1 MRTAVKALA
10 SYLILVGCAAAPV
23 PADAADRPNLMVMG
37 EDSDKDTVP
46 RGSRVHRRIE
56 EAIKEQLHTRG
67 FNVYDETA
75 VTLGTAAPG
84 RVRRADAEL
93 VDVARGIQRPPLD
106 AVVIFA
112 TYASA
117 EQLSYTTR
125 IRARLA
131 GRLLAVRTGQHLGN
145 FEVDV
150 ADVRAPA
157 DCSRECVLETVGDQ
171 AKLLAQDLGAV
182 LAVKLKSLTVAA
194 VPAAPA
200 SSLQPGGLPTA
211 YTMLFNGFE
220 VADRRGIEEYL
231 VSFSGYQTHR
241 PVRSGGT
248 FVEYWYETAA
258 DSARLERN
266 LGLMLDHLGL
276 RGRVALSGNKV
287 TVDKIATR

>member
-1 MRTAVKALA
+1 MRNMLKALA
-10 SYLILVGCAAAPV
+10 SGLILVGCAGVPV
-23 PADAADRPNLMVMG
+23 PADAADKPNILVMG
-37 EDSDKDTVP
+37 EEADRDSVP
-46 RGSRVHRRIE
+46 RNSRVHRRIE

-67 FNVYDETA
+67 FDVFDETA
-75 VTLGTAAPG
+75 VTLGSAAQG
-84 RVRRADAEL
+84 RVRRTDAEL
-93 VDVARGIQRPPLD
+93 IDVARGVQRPPLD
-106 AVVIFA
+106 AVVMFT
-112 TYASA
+112 TYAST

-157 DCSRECVLETVGDQ
+157 DCPRECVLETVGDQ

-182 LAVKLKSLTVAA
+182 LAVKLKAMTVAA
-194 VPAAPA
+194 APAATTPSA
-200 SSLQPGGLPTA
+200 QPGGLPTA

-220 VADRRGIEEYL
+220 AADRRGIEEYL
-231 VSFSGYQTHR
+231 VAFSGYKTHR
-241 PVRSGGT
+241 SVRSGST
-248 FVEYWYETAA
+248 FIEYWYETTTE
-258 DSARLERN
+258 SARLERN

-276 RGRVALSGNKV
+276 RGRVAFSGNKV